1 MNITVL
7 PYSLINI
14 LLFAPLFFYAI
25 VKIRSLPGIVIFTLF
40 TAYTISITQSIMP
53 IYQEQSTLL
62 WIEYFISVAFSC
74 LLIFLAH
81 FLTVKILDFIKSKR
95 MPTYTLSDDGETI
108 DVVLPA
114 KKIHAKII
122 LSLVTAIIVLYA
134 AISLWPQSYIMVDVQ
149 NDSSDLSA
157 HRIALC
163 REIIPST
170 VVIVD
175 RIYFDYK
182 YTNGYVPLRFNI
194 MVFEHPTT
202 ATDEFGD
209 IQWAVTPRLAV
220 PNSQDIDKLYQQQL
234 IQEQYLAL

>member
-1 MNITVL
+1 
-7 PYSLINI
+7 
-14 LLFAPLFFYAI
+14 
-25 VKIRSLPGIVIFTLF
+25 
-40 TAYTISITQSIMP
+40 
-53 IYQEQSTLL
+53 
-62 WIEYFISVAFSC
+62 
-74 LLIFLAH
+74 
-81 FLTVKILDFIKSKR
+81 
-95 MPTYTLSDDGETI
+95 
-108 DVVLPA
+108 
-114 KKIHAKII
+114 
-122 LSLVTAIIVLYA
+122 
-134 AISLWPQSYIMVDVQ
+134 MVDVQ

-202 ATDEFGD
+202 ATDEIGD

>member
-1 MNITVL
+1 MNISIL
-7 PYSLINI
+7 PYTLIDAI
-14 LLFAPLFFYAI
+14 LFTPLFLYAVI
-25 VKIRSLPGIVIFTLF
+25 KVKTLPGIVIFTAI
-40 TAYTISITQSIMP
+40 TAYTLTVSQTVMP
-53 IYQEQSTLL
+53 IYREQTYML
-62 WIEYFISVAFSC
+62 WLQYFIAEAFFC

-81 FLTVKILDFIKSKR
+81 FLTVKLLNFIKSKR

-108 DVVLPA
+108 DVVLPT
-114 KKIHAKII
+114 KKNHVKII
-122 LSLVTAIIVLYA
+122 LSLATAVIVLYA

-194 MVFEHPTT
+194 MIFDRPATV
-202 ATDEFGD
+202 TDEIGD
-209 IQWAVTPRLAV
+209 IQWIVTPRLAI

>member
-14 LLFAPLFFYAI
+14 LLFTPLFFYAI

-108 DVVLPA
+108 DVVLPT
-114 KKIHAKII
+114 KKNHVKII
-122 LSLVTAIIVLYA
+122 LSLATAIVVLYA

-182 YTNGYVPLRFNI
+182 YTNGYVPLKFNFMI
-194 MVFEHPTT
+194 FEHPATT
-202 ATDEFGD
+202 TDEIGD
-209 IQWAVTPRLAV
+209 IQWTVTPRLAV